1 MIKLNGLF
9 NDNDHVI
16 TDEKGIFQVIEHKRD
31 LAVGPETA
39 EAEFFMSRMGV
50 RKKQILA
57 KLNGNTG
64 VTTQV
69 GAMQWMAGNVYAT
82 TGLKGAGDFIGKMF
96 KGAATGE
103 TAIKPEYKGE
113 GYLMLEPTY
122 KYMLLED
129 VADWEG
135 GLVLDDGLF
144 LACESTVKHK
154 LQARSNVSSVMFGK
168 MGLFNMKL
176 VGKGIAVLESNV
188 PREQLIEIELV
199 DDVLKIDGN
208 FAICWS
214 GTLEFSTERSGK
226 TLIGSAASGEGLV
239 NVYRGTGKVLLSPL
253 DDPNSLVSAAQV
265 GTTRGNHQT
274 R

>member
-1 MIKLNGLF
+1 MIRLNRLF

-16 TDEKGIFQVIEHKRD
+16 TEEKGVFKVIEHQRD
-31 LAVGPETA
+31 LAVGPTTA

-50 RKKQILA
+50 RKKQVLA
-57 KLNGNTG
+57 ELNGSIG

-103 TAIKPEYKGE
+103 TAIKPEYQGQ

-122 KYMLLED
+122 KYMMLER
-129 VADWEG
+129 VEDWAG

-154 LQARSNVSSVMFGK
+154 LQARSNVSSVVFGN
-168 MGLFNMKL
+168 MGLFNLKL
-176 VGKGIAVLESNV
+176 DGNGVVVLESNV
-188 PREQLIEIELV
+188 PREQLIEVELI

-214 GTLEFSTERSGK
+214 GTLEFTTERSGK

-253 DDPNSLVSAAQV
+253 DNPENFMSAAQV
-265 GTTRGNHQT
+265 GPTTGNHPA

>member
-9 NDNDHVI
+9 NDKDHVI
-16 TDEKGIFQVIEHKRD
+16 TNEKGVFKVVEHQRD
-31 LAVGPETA
+31 LAVGPATA
-39 EAEFFMSRMGV
+39 QAEFYMSQMGV

-57 KLNGNTG
+57 QLNGNVS

-103 TAIKPEYKGE
+103 SAIKPEYKGD

-122 KYMLLED
+122 KYLLLED
-129 VADWEG
+129 VANWEG

-144 LACESTVKHK
+144 LACESTVNQK
-154 LQARSNVSSVMFGK
+154 LTARSNLSSVVFGN
-168 MGLFNMKL
+168 MGLFNLKL
-176 VGKGIAVLESNV
+176 TGTGVCVLESNV
-188 PREQLIEIELV
+188 PREQLIEVELV
-199 DDVLKIDGN
+199 NDVLKIDGN

-214 GTLEFSTERSGK
+214 GSLEFTTERSGK

-239 NVYRGTGKVLLSPL
+239 NVYRGTGKVVLSPL
-253 DDPNSLVSAAQV
+253 DDPNSFMSAAQI
-265 GTTRGNHQT
+265 GPNRGNHPA